1 VKTSLVDRLALRGR
15 LSRSLRENPVV
26 ALVGPR
32 QCGKTT
38 LAREIARDRGA
49 TFFDLED
56 PVSLQRLAEPKTALA
71 ALRGLIVIDEVQ
83 RRPDLF
89 PVLRVLA
96 DAARPGRRFLILGS
110 ASPELLRQGSETL
123 AGRIAIIEMAGF
135 DLTEAGSGTMHKLW
149 SRGGLPRSYLARS
162 DTASMEW
169 RRDFIR
175 TFLERD
181 MLQLGLRIP
190 PPALRRLWTMIAHYH
205 GQTWNAS
212 EIARALGESHMTVK
226 RHLDA
231 LTGALVVRQLQPW
244 FENLGKRQV
253 KAPKVYV
260 RDSGLLHALLDLASP
275 AALHAHPKVGASWEG
290 FAIEELIGVAGER
303 NANYW
308 RTQAGAELDLLL
320 QMRGRRIGVEV
331 KYADAPAMTRSM
343 HVSIES
349 LKLDRLYVVYPG
361 EEAYTLKKGVEVL
374 PLPAARERLELLASR
389 RSARRATVIRTKE
402 IK

>member
-1 VKTSLVDRLALRGR
+1 MKSFGIERRALRER
-15 LSRSLRENPVV
+15 VQRSLRDSPVV

-38 LAREIARDRGA
+38 LAREIAGSRRG
-49 TFFDLED
+49 TYFDLED
-56 PVSLQRLAEPKTALA
+56 PVSLQRLAEPKTALES
-71 ALRGLIVIDEVQ
+71 LGGLIVIDEVQ

-123 AGRIAIIEMAGF
+123 AGRIAIIDMAGF
-135 DLTEAGSGTMHKLW
+135 DLGEVGAAALGRLW
-149 SRGGLPRSYLARS
+149 WRGGFPRSYLARS
-162 DTASMEW
+162 NAASVAW
-169 RRDFIR
+169 RQDFIR

-181 MLQLGLRIP
+181 MLQLGVRIP
-190 PPALRRLWTMIAHYH
+190 PPALRRLWTMIAHWH
-205 GQTWNAS
+205 GQIWNAS
-212 EIARALGESHMTVK
+212 EIGRSLGEAHVTVK

-231 LTGALVVRQLQPW
+231 LTGALMVRQLQPW

-260 RDSGLLHALLDLASP
+260 RDAGLLHALLDLPSP
-275 AALHAHPKVGASWEG
+275 AALDAHPKVGASWEG
-290 FAIEELIGVAGER
+290 FVLEELIGLAGER
-303 NANYW
+303 NAYYW

-320 QMRGRRIGVEV
+320 LLRGRRIGVEV
-331 KYADAPAMTRSM
+331 KYADAPSMTRSM
-343 HVSIES
+343 HVSFES

-361 EEAYTLKKGVEVL
+361 TEAYALRPGVEVL
-374 PLPAARERLELLASR
+374 PLPLARERLAA
-389 RSARRATVIRTKE
+389 ARDRPLPRP
-402 IK
+402 

>member
-1 VKTSLVDRLALRGR
+1 MRGPGIERRALRGR
-15 LSRSLRENPVV
+15 VQRSLRDNPVV

-38 LAREIARDRGA
+38 LAREIAGSRRG
-49 TFFDLED
+49 TYFDLED
-56 PVSLQRLAEPKTALA
+56 PVSLQRLAQPKTALA
-71 ALRGLIVIDEVQ
+71 SLGGLIVIDEVQ
-83 RRPDLF
+83 RRPELF

-123 AGRIAIIEMAGF
+123 AGRIAIVEMAGF
-135 DLTEAGSGTMHKLW
+135 DLAEAGSAALPRLW
-149 SRGGLPRSYLARS
+149 WRGGFPRSFLARS
-162 DTASMEW
+162 NAASVAW
-169 RRDFIR
+169 RQDFIR

-181 MLQLGLRIP
+181 MLQLGVRIP
-190 PPALRRLWTMIAHYH
+190 PPALRRLWTMIAHWH
-205 GQTWNAS
+205 GQIWNAS
-212 EIARALGESHMTVK
+212 EIGRSLGEAHVTVK

-231 LTGALVVRQLQPW
+231 LTGALMVRQLQPW

-260 RDSGLLHALLDLASP
+260 RDAGLLHALLDLPSP
-275 AALHAHPKVGASWEG
+275 AALDAQPKVGASWEG
-290 FAIEELIGVAGER
+290 FVLEELIGLAGER
-303 NANYW
+303 NAYYW

-320 QMRGRRIGVEV
+320 LLRGRRIGVEV

-349 LKLDRLYVVYPG
+349 LKLDRLYVIYPG
-361 EEAYTLKKGVEVL
+361 TEAYLLRPGVEVL
-374 PLPAARERLELLASR
+374 PLPLARERLAG
-389 RSARRATVIRTKE
+389 ARHRPWPRP
-402 IK
+402 

>member
-1 VKTSLVDRLALRGR
+1 MRRSGIERRGLRERVQRALRD
-15 LSRSLRENPVV
+15 SPVV

-38 LAREIARDRGA
+38 LAREIAASRRG
-49 TFFDLED
+49 TYFDLED
-56 PVSLQRLAEPKTALA
+56 PVSLQRLAEPKTALQS
-71 ALRGLIVIDEVQ
+71 LGGLIVIDEVQ

-96 DAARPGRRFLILGS
+96 DAARPGRRFMILGS

-123 AGRIAIIEMAGF
+123 AGRIAIVDMRGF
-135 DLTEAGSGTMHKLW
+135 DLGEVGAAALGRVW
-149 SRGGLPRSYLARS
+149 WRGGFPRSFLARS
-162 DTASMEW
+162 NAASVAW
-169 RRDFIR
+169 RQDFVR

-181 MLQLGLRIP
+181 MLQLGVRVP
-190 PPALRRLWTMIAHYH
+190 PPAMRRLWAMIAHWH
-205 GQTWNAS
+205 GRIWNAS
-212 EIARALGESHMTVK
+212 EIGRSLGEAHVTVK

-231 LTGALVVRQLQPW
+231 LTGALMVRQLQPW

-260 RDSGLLHALLDLASP
+260 RDAGLLHALLDVPSP
-275 AALHAHPKVGASWEG
+275 AALDAHPKVGASWEG
-290 FAIEELIGVAGER
+290 FVLEELIGLAGER
-303 NANYW
+303 NAYYW

-320 QMRGRRIGVEV
+320 HLRGRRIGVEA
-331 KYADAPAMTRSM
+331 KYADAPSMTRSM

-361 EEAYTLKKGVEVL
+361 TEEYALKSGIEVL
-374 PLPAARERLELLASR
+374 PLPLARERLAIAR
-389 RSARRATVIRTKE
+389 DRPSARL
-402 IK
+402 

>member
-1 VKTSLVDRLALRGR
+1 MRGPGIERRALRER
-15 LSRSLRENPVV
+15 VQRSLRDNPVV

-38 LAREIARDRGA
+38 LAREIASSRRG
-49 TFFDLED
+49 TYFDLED

-71 ALRGLIVIDEVQ
+71 SLDGLIVIDEVQ
-83 RRPDLF
+83 RRPELF

-123 AGRIAIIEMAGF
+123 AGRIAIVEMAGF
-135 DLTEAGSGTMHKLW
+135 DLGEAGSAALPRLW
-149 SRGGLPRSYLARS
+149 WRGGFPRSFLARS
-162 DTASMEW
+162 NAASVAW
-169 RRDFIR
+169 RQDFIR

-181 MLQLGLRIP
+181 MLQLGVRIP
-190 PPALRRLWTMIAHYH
+190 PPALRRLWTMIAHWH
-205 GQTWNAS
+205 GQIWNAS
-212 EIARALGESHMTVK
+212 EIGRSLGEAHVTVK

-231 LTGALVVRQLQPW
+231 LTGALMVRQLQPW

-260 RDSGLLHALLDLASP
+260 RDAGLLHALLDLPSP
-275 AALHAHPKVGASWEG
+275 AALDAHPKVGASWEG
-290 FAIEELIGVAGER
+290 FVLEELIGLAGER
-303 NANYW
+303 NAYHW

-320 QMRGRRIGVEV
+320 LLRGRRIGVEV

-349 LKLDRLYVVYPG
+349 LKLDRLYVIYPG
-361 EEAYTLKKGVEVL
+361 TEAYLLRPGVEVL
-374 PLPAARERLELLASR
+374 PLPLARERLAG
-389 RSARRATVIRTKE
+389 ARHRPWPRP
-402 IK
+402 